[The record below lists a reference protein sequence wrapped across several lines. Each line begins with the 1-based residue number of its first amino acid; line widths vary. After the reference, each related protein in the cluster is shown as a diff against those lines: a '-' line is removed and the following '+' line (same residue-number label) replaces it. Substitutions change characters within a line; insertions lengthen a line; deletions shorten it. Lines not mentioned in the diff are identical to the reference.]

1 MEQMLQPLAIVSTD
15 YEAADEPAGPQ
26 GLKSYP
32 RSWTASAPEPGDAA
46 EPEGEGDIS
55 F

>member
-1 MEQMLQPLAIVSTD
+1 MEQLLQPLAIVSTD
-15 YEAADEPAGPQ
+15 YEAEGEATGPP

-32 RSWTASAPEPGDAA
+32 RGWTRNPPEPGDAA
-46 EPEGEGDIS
+46 EPEGEVDIS